1 MNRLRVKAGKV
12 RAGCAVAAAVLAL
25 LVAAVGPARAGDAG
39 SPTYWYAGTKLVFE
53 RPQYRGA
60 ALAVASDDLGLGRFL
75 SKLGATL
82 SFQPGQSYVVVTSG
96 DRRTVTFTV
105 GDARYMVGGVMAV
118 AGFAPYL
125 SGGVLYL
132 PFVDL
137 ARALYVDP
145 VDDAGTTVL
154 QPQIASLDVKA
165 ESRMTIVTL
174 RGASPLHFKRLSD
187 AADGRVA
194 LAFSG
199 IASTLERD
207 RDVRGPGLRGVSI
220 EVNGTPRN
228 PTTVVTFDA
237 PPGGAHAL
245 APSDSDNSLSVAFAP
260 PGTQLG
266 GTAIPVQGDATLAA
280 TDLATSANR
289 PAAAPLAPPPP
300 PLPVAAPGAAN
311 SSQNAA
317 AAAPQYG
324 AQTSGGAGN
333 APAPAGLP
341 AVAVTAFDTI
351 PTDAGL
357 NVRLA
362 ISGPVGYQW
371 HRLGDNRWYL
381 DLKPATLAVPAQ
393 DQTLQNDAVQSLRLK
408 AFVGPTDH
416 MQTVR
421 VALTLATPRVVNL
434 VPSDG
439 GLMISVERDDDL
451 DPQVSGS
458 GELTGG
464 RIAAAPP
471 PPNSGD
477 PEGAPS
483 GDAGPNPAP
492 TWKFA
497 PPAPGTNGKLIM
509 IDPGHGGSDTGA
521 THNGLV
527 EKDLNLDIARRL
539 RAVLVARGWQVKMT
553 RDSDVDVYQPNDSAH
568 DELQARDDIAN
579 AAGARMLVSI
589 HCNAFTMTSLN
600 GTTTYYYRADSY
612 GLASAV
618 HARLAANLAT
628 KDDGI
633 RKENFYV
640 IHHGNMPSILIETAF
655 VTNASDAAQLRS
667 PAFLQKVA
675 TSIADGVGD
684 YAAGSQP
691 VSTTSSG
698 ADGL

>member
-1 MNRLRVKAGKV
+1 MNRLRVKAGNL
-12 RAGCAVAAAVLAL
+12 RGAVAALMLGLLLA
-25 LVAAVGPARAGDAG
+25 AAGPVRAADAA
-39 SPTYWYAGTKLVFE
+39 SPNYWYAGTKLVFE
-53 RPQYRGA
+53 RPQAKGT
-60 ALAVASDDLGLGRFL
+60 ALAVPSDDPGLGRFL
-75 SKLGATL
+75 GKLGATL

-105 GDARYMVGGVMAV
+105 GDARYVVGGVLAV
-118 AGFAPYL
+118 AAFAPYL

-132 PFVDL
+132 PFLDL

-145 VDDAGTTVL
+145 VDDGGTTVL

-165 ESRMTIVTL
+165 ESRMTVVTL
-174 RGASPLHFKRLSD
+174 RGASPLHFKRLGD
-187 AADGRVA
+187 GADGRVA

-220 EVNGTPRN
+220 AVNGTPRN
-228 PTTVVTFDA
+228 PTTVVTFEGPA
-237 PPGGAHAL
+237 GGAHVL
-245 APSDSDNSLSVAFAP
+245 APSDSDNALSLAFAP

-266 GTAIPVQGDATLAA
+266 GTAIPAQGDATLAA
-280 TDLATSANR
+280 TDLAAAGR
-289 PAAAPLAPPPP
+289 PAAAPVPAPPIIAPPPP
-300 PLPVAAPGAAN
+300 PPVAPGMAGASQNAPPAASGGAAN
-311 SSQNAA
+311 AW
-317 AAAPQYG
+317 APS
-324 AQTSGGAGN
+324 A
-333 APAPAGLP
+333 LP

-357 NVRLA
+357 DVRLA
-362 ISGPVGYQW
+362 ISGPVSYQW

-408 AFVGPTDH
+408 AFVGPTDRL
-416 MQTVR
+416 QTVR

-434 VPSDG
+434 APSDG
-439 GLMISVERDDDL
+439 GLTISVEREDDL

-458 GELTGG
+458 GELTAG
-464 RIAAAPP
+464 RIAAATPP
-471 PPNSGD
+471 PSAGD
-477 PEGAPS
+477 LVGAAP
-483 GDAGPNPAP
+483 GAAVPNPAP

-497 PPAPGTNGKLIM
+497 PPAAGINGKLIM

-521 THNGLV
+521 MHNGLV
-527 EKDLNLDIARRL
+527 EKDLNLDISRRL
-539 RAVLVARGWQVKMT
+539 RAILVARGWQVKMT
-553 RDSDVDVYQPNDSAH
+553 RDSDVDVYEPNDSAH

-579 AAGARMLVSI
+579 AAGARMLLSI
-589 HCNAFTMTSLN
+589 HCNAFTMTSLS
-600 GTTTYYYRADSY
+600 GTTTYYYKADSY
-612 GLASAV
+612 GLAGAV
-618 HARLAANLAT
+618 HARLATNLQT

-655 VTNASDAAQLRS
+655 LTNLADASRLRS
-667 PAFLQKVA
+667 SAFLQKVA

-684 YAAGSQP
+684 YAAGSAP
-691 VSTTSSG
+691 VGTTSSG